1 MIETLFDDHKELLE
15 PDNTSQSLLED
26 HNELNLYNANM
37 AFLTLNTFEILGM
50 VKNMRADY
58 EDKHEEINKGIGSKC
73 DAMMS
78 QTE

>member
-1 MIETLFDDHKELLE
+1 ME
-15 PDNTSQSLLED
+15 PDEASKSLLED

-37 AFLTLNTFEILGM
+37 AFLTLNTFEILGI

-58 EDKHEEINKGIGSKC
+58 EEKHDEINKGIGTKC
-73 DAMMS
+73 DTMMS